1 MGLGMIECGRHVRA
15 TVRGVR
21 FRAVFVAVAVLV
33 ATLASCSSPPSARDR
48 HWEQDIAYLARE
60 LPRVHVDGVGMA
72 GRPAWYAAAARLEA
86 QVPRLTNG
94 QVIVGL
100 LRMVAMIHDDE
111 TNLYVPS
118 PRFY

>member
-15 TVRGVR
+15 TARGVR

-60 LPRVHVDGVGMA
+60 LPRVHVDGIKIT
-72 GRPAWYAAAARLEA
+72 GRPA
-86 QVPRLTNG
+86 
-94 QVIVGL
+94 
-100 LRMVAMIHDDE
+100 
-111 TNLYVPS
+111 
-118 PRFY
+118 